1 MPVLPTSLDELA
13 AVNIML
19 EVIGESPISSFSDE
33 TVDDIATAR
42 NILKQTLHEI
52 LEQGWH
58 VNTDE
63 KFVLAPDINDEI
75 TLPLNVARID
85 IDPSYQYDYPDV
97 VQRGSRLYNR
107 DDHTYTFTDP
117 LKVTIIW
124 YLGFDEVDPA
134 MKRYATIRAAR
145 KFQQGIL
152 GSQELAGFTER
163 DELEAKAR
171 LLENESDVA
180 DLNFINEYTAARM
193 LRRNIG

>member
-52 LEQGWH
+52 LELGWH
-58 VNTDE
+58 VNTDN
-63 KFVLAPDINDEI
+63 KFVLTPDINDEI
-75 TLPLNVARID
+75 NLPLNVARID
-85 IDPSYQYDYPDV
+85 IDPAHQYDYPDV

-107 DDHTYTFTDP
+107 DDHTYTFTEP

-134 MKRYATIRAAR
+134 MKRYTTIRAAR

-163 DELEAKAR
+163 DELEAKSR